1 MKFDQEM
8 VVPANLTMVGERGI
22 RIEVRGRKGEV
33 ERWNVTEYTKT
44 NKMVVQVKFRDALSI
59 S

>member
-1 MKFDQEM
+1 MRFDQEM

-22 RIEVRGRKGEV
+22 RVEVRGRRGAV

-44 NKMVVQVKFRDALSI
+44 NGMVVQVKFRDALSI